1 MPTIN
6 SRFSY
11 RSTARDVVSDVDLRG
26 RTALVTGAT
35 SGIGLE
41 TARALALAGSRLILP
56 ARDVARGRQA
66 ADEIL
71 RDAPDT
77 AIDLRSLDLA
87 SLHSVRTLASELTD
101 SYDQLDIVINNAGV
115 MATPFGHTVDG
126 FETQF
131 GTNHVGHFALF
142 QGVASLL
149 ASSEAPRVVAVSSIA
164 HRISDIDF
172 DDIHFAQRPYD
183 KWIAYGQSKTA
194 CALFAVGV
202 AAHSGIPGI
211 SAFAVHPGGIMT
223 GLQKFL
229 PRDEMMAMGWVDD
242 EGNVNELFKT
252 VEEGAA
258 TSVWAATAPELNG
271 HTGLYLEN
279 CQQAEAWRAD
289 LPMMGVRD
297 YALDPAAAERLWS
310 LSLDAM
316 S

>member
-87 SLHSVRTLASELTD
+87 SLHSVRTLASELSD
-101 SYDQLDIVINNAGV
+101 SYGQLDIVINNAGV

-149 ASSEAPRVVAVSSIA
+149 ASSEAPRVVAVSSI
-164 HRISDIDF
+164 
-172 DDIHFAQRPYD
+172 
-183 KWIAYGQSKTA
+183 
-194 CALFAVGV
+194 
-202 AAHSGIPGI
+202 
-211 SAFAVHPGGIMT
+211 
-223 GLQKFL
+223 
-229 PRDEMMAMGWVDD
+229 
-242 EGNVNELFKT
+242 
-252 VEEGAA
+252 
-258 TSVWAATAPELNG
+258 
-271 HTGLYLEN
+271 
-279 CQQAEAWRAD
+279 
-289 LPMMGVRD
+289 
-297 YALDPAAAERLWS
+297 
-310 LSLDAM
+310 
-316 S
+316 